1 MIVDTAGLTTAQFAI
16 LVDRFHL
23 TPEQIGR
30 LTDWQIAK
38 VYFHP
43 RDKDGSIK
51 IPIMIP
57 EVVQDPMDVV
67 EGMRWMF
74 EPEVFE
80 RLKQEVAAKYGKA
93 SDQPGIGTAKDS

>member
-1 MIVDTAGLTTAQFAI
+1 MIVDTAGLTTARMSI
-16 LVDRFHL
+16 LLDRFHL

-43 RDKDGSIK
+43 REKDGSIK
-51 IPIMIP
+51 IPIVVP
-57 EVVQDPMDVV
+57 EAPPDPLDVV
-67 EGMRWMF
+67 AALEGMRWMF

-80 RLKQEVAAKYGKA
+80 RLKQEVAAKHGKA
-93 SDQPGIGTAKDS
+93 SGQP

>member
-1 MIVDTAGLTTAQFAI
+1 MIVDTAGLTTARMSI

-23 TPEQIGR
+23 TPEKIGR

-43 RDKDGSIK
+43 REKDGSIK
-51 IPIMIP
+51 IPIVVP
-57 EVVQDPMDVV
+57 ETPPDPLDVV
-67 EGMRWMF
+67 ANMAWMF

-80 RLKQEVAAKYGKA
+80 RLKQEVAAKHGKA
-93 SDQPGIGTAKDS
+93 SGQP